1 MDAFKVKRE
10 ERIGKLN
17 LLRSQTKAPDKNASL
32 DTDPNQTV
40 AIDVNEKVR

>member
-1 MDAFKVKRE
+1 M
-10 ERIGKLN
+10 GKLN
-17 LLRSQTKAPDKNASL
+17 LLKSPTKAPDKNFSI

>member
-1 MDAFKVKRE
+1 M
-10 ERIGKLN
+10 GKLN
-17 LLRSQTKAPDKNASL
+17 LLKSPTKAPDKNSSI